1 MAYKQPTNS
10 FKKMAQKAYRLEDKM
25 EKAHDK
31 GKYGKRDR
39 ISKRLSKVE
48 GKMRGG
54 CCGY

>member
-10 FKKMAQKAYRLEDKM
+10 FKRMAQRAYRLEDKM

-31 GKYGKRDR
+31 GKHGKRDR